1 MSNFFVILV
10 STFVNIMSALLLVY
24 IVMSWFVPPYNRF
37 RIFIDDLMNR
47 FLDPIRRI
55 MPRTGMIDFSPMILL
70 LLLQFLERVVRMF
83 F

>member
-1 MSNFFVILV
+1 MSSFFVILV

-70 LLLQFLERVVRMF
+70 LLLQFFERVVRMF

>member
-1 MSNFFVILV
+1 MSSFFVILV

-47 FLDPIRRI
+47 FLEPIRRI

-70 LLLQFLERVVRMF
+70 LLLQFFERVVRMF